1 MRLAKDGQVIDLA
14 NENHINAFLAS
25 GWAEV
30 KTSAATPYIADKAD
44 KAEDVKVEKKPAT
57 ANKKKQ
63 EK

>member
-14 NENHINAFLAS
+14 NENHINAFLSS

-30 KTSAATPYIADKAD
+30 KTSAQKPTKEASEEP
-44 KAEDVKVEKKPAT
+44 KVKKPA
-57 ANKKKQ
+57 AGKKQ